1 MISTACCR
9 YAIAVSAMVCVLC
22 VSACKQNAEAA
33 RAPLPVHTSMVQTIA
48 VGNPAKYSA
57 SIVPYSQVDLAFQ
70 SSGYVDH
77 IRQVPSA
84 SGGMRNIDQGDWV
97 KKGTVLAIV
106 RQQSYTDKLD
116 QAKAQL
122 ARAQAEYEKAKSS
135 FDRVSS
141 LYSTQSATQ
150 PDLDSAQAQLDS
162 TAASVSGATAQI
174 SEAQVALSDCSLQA
188 PFDGWVMKRTVDVG
202 SFVGPAT
209 NGFTIAN
216 TRLVKAVF
224 GVPDTSIGRVR
235 TGQRLAILTDAFP
248 QPFAGQITVI
258 SPSADPKSRV
268 FSVEVTIANPR
279 DQLKS
284 GMIASLAL
292 NGERLSQSLP
302 AVPLSAIVRDPRNA
316 NGFAVMIAEGDGE
329 VESARL
335 RAVELGD
342 VYGNMVAMNKGLQS
356 GERVITTGVTLIRD
370 GDRVRVIP

>member
-1 MISTACCR
+1 
-9 YAIAVSAMVCVLC
+9 
-22 VSACKQNAEAA
+22 
-33 RAPLPVHTSMVQTIA
+33 MVQTIA

-57 SIVPYSQVDLAFQ
+57 SIVPYTQVDMAFQ

-77 IRQVPSA
+77 IRQVSSA

-97 KKGTVLAIV
+97 KKGTVLAVV
-106 RQQSYTDKLD
+106 RQQSYTDKLE

-122 ARAQAEYEKAKSS
+122 ARAQAEHQKAKLS

-141 LYSTQSATQ
+141 LYSTQSATK
-150 PDLDSAQAQLDS
+150 PDLDSAHAQLDS
-162 TAASVSGATAQI
+162 TAASVSGAAAQI
-174 SEAQVALSDCSLQA
+174 SEAQIALNDCSLQA

-216 TRLVKAVF
+216 TRSVKAVF
-224 GVPDTSIGRVR
+224 GVPDTSIDRVR
-235 TGQRLAILTDAFP
+235 TGQRLTIFTDAFP
-248 QPFAGQITVI
+248 QPFAGQVTVI
-258 SPSADPKSRV
+258 SASADPKNRV
-268 FSVEVTIANPR
+268 FSVEVTIDNPR

-292 NGERLSQSLP
+292 NGERLTQSLP

-329 VESARL
+329 IESARL
-335 RAVELGD
+335 RTVELGD

-356 GERVITTGVTLIRD
+356 GERVITTGVNLIRD
-370 GDRVRVIP
+370 GDPVRVIP